1 MHPVQG
7 NSAQIHGSSEI
18 STVLQCLHNIKF
30 ITRLEKKKK
39 KNHIITDQ
47 NELQAKLYLNLK
59 PTNEI
64 IECDVKFSLSV
75 CVAHAKVR

>member
-18 STVLQCLHNIKF
+18 STVLQYLHNIKF
-30 ITRLEKKKK
+30 IARLEKKK

-47 NELQAKLYLNLK
+47 NELQAKVYLNLK

-64 IECDVKFSLSV
+64 IEF
-75 CVAHAKVR
+75 